1 MENQYNAK
9 VVFLSHLKI
18 LKDNIL
24 LFIKIYISANQNNF
38 KVNNFKIICFK
49 ILIKKID
56 TTWIPNFH

>member
-1 MENQYNAK
+1 MENQYNVK

-38 KVNNFKIICFK
+38 KI
-49 ILIKKID
+49 
-56 TTWIPNFH
+56 